1 MAAFCFACDAHHSLK
16 SPACS
21 CVSIT
26 LSLPCGEQKRQKRLD
41 SKANWERL
49 SFRNCLQGACNFGT
63 LVKSTK
69 ERRLS
74 TLWRRRDTKK
84 RATKKSRSKG
94 KRRTGK
100 KFGSK
105 PEKKSRLA
113 ELEVQFNQLMASTQD
128 SQNPLVREN
137 ARVLAERMTQFK
149 AGEIKAEQVKAT
161 IDIQI
166 ETIQAL
172 AATTPSG
179 DRTPNRAAT
188 ERQIFTRPIWL
199 SSCWKSD

>member
-1 MAAFCFACDAHHSLK
+1 MAK
-16 SPACS
+16 
-21 CVSIT
+21 
-26 LSLPCGEQKRQKRLD
+26 KRP
-41 SKANWERL
+41 
-49 SFRNCLQGACNFGT
+49 
-63 LVKSTK
+63 
-69 ERRLS
+69 
-74 TLWRRRDTKK
+74 TKK
-84 RATKKSRSKG
+84 PATKKSRSKG

-105 PEKKSRLA
+105 PEKKSRLP
-113 ELEVQFNQLMASTQD
+113 ELEVQYNQLMASTQD

-179 DRTPNRAAT
+179 DRTPNLGGDRTPNLHETDLALKLL
-188 ERQIFTRPIWL
+188 EIGL
-199 SSCWKSD
+199 KLLL

>member
-1 MAAFCFACDAHHSLK
+1 MAK
-16 SPACS
+16 
-21 CVSIT
+21 
-26 LSLPCGEQKRQKRLD
+26 KRP
-41 SKANWERL
+41 
-49 SFRNCLQGACNFGT
+49 
-63 LVKSTK
+63 
-69 ERRLS
+69 
-74 TLWRRRDTKK
+74 TKK

-105 PEKKSRLA
+105 PEKKSRLP
-113 ELEVQFNQLMASTQD
+113 ELEVQYNQLMAPTQD

-179 DRTPNRAAT
+179 DRTPNLHETDLALKLL
-188 ERQIFTRPIWL
+188 EIGL
-199 SSCWKSD
+199 KLLL